1 MPSFELM
8 IWIVAALLLASVLST
23 GLWRLLAQLLP
34 MLNIPYWRLAT
45 LQTFISA
52 LTCWALALGPEIGW
66 FGLLLFLSV
75 LQTLLSALVL
85 PLWLFARRIASCD
98 PLRERI

>member
-45 LQTFISA
+45 LQAFISA
-52 LTCWALALGPEIGW
+52 LTCWALTLGPEIGW

-75 LQTLLSALVL
+75 LQPLLSALVL